1 MCLFFFF
8 FADITHFGMKK
19 IANIFTIYEGG
30 REKEGMWKSR
40 INRCRR
46 RVTYDKLA
54 FLVFNLELRCGFFFF
69 FFKLFPEGILVVILA
84 IK

>member
-1 MCLFFFF
+1 
-8 FADITHFGMKK
+8 MKK

-40 INRCRR
+40 INRGRR

-54 FLVFNLELRCGFFFF
+54 FLNLELRCGFFFF
-69 FFKLFPEGILVVILA
+69 FNFFPEGILVVILA